1 MSKVETR
8 GEVSPLTAAAIAF
21 LILAV
26 SGFSVWRFVF
36 RETITSLEMP
46 AIVSPASHSATHG
59 GASAPDAAKSAAIT
73 RHAAVAK
80 PKNQ

>member
-21 LILAV
+21 LILAI

-36 RETITSLEMP
+36 SETITSLELP
-46 AIVSPASHSATHG
+46 GIISPAPHSVTHG
-59 GASAPDAAKSAAIT
+59 GISAPAAAKSAAIT
-73 RHAAVAK
+73 RHSAVK
-80 PKNQ
+80 K